1 MSLFKKIFSNTRE
14 INLDKELK
22 DSILNIYKDEVLT
35 KNQELIRKFAD
46 NKKIKDDKSLKA
58 KIKSDIDNNVTSNIF
73 SGASRFKFENLPMLN
88 WEVSY
93 TNGFNFGCYGEDYF
107 EGFNCEYFHKVER
120 FQLFLTDKKDLDG
133 RKPTDMADALFWEL
147 EGANYLTKNYFQ
159 ELYGK

>member
-1 MSLFKKIFSNTRE
+1 
-14 INLDKELK
+14 
-22 DSILNIYKDEVLT
+22 
-35 KNQELIRKFAD
+35 
-46 NKKIKDDKSLKA
+46 
-58 KIKSDIDNNVTSNIF
+58 
-73 SGASRFKFENLPMLN
+73 MLN

-120 FQLFLTDKKDLDG
+120 FQLFLSDKKDLDG
-133 RKPTDMADALFWEL
+133 RKPTDMADSLFWEL